1 MAAGCEWERQV
12 ASIDIVVPCYQYA
25 RFLRDCVTSVL
36 TQDIQNLR
44 VLVIDD
50 ASGDNSAEI
59 AAQLAS
65 EDPRVE
71 VSIHRSNRG
80 HIATYNEGI
89 DWVSSDYFLLLS
101 ADDLLPP
108 GSLLRAIS
116 VMEQHRDIS
125 FVHGGEVTLYTGQPL
140 PEISVGAQKPQ
151 WRISTGREFIE
162 ELCRTVSNPVSTSTA
177 VVRTTAQKSAGHYC
191 PKLPHSGDMDM
202 WLRLAMI
209 GRVGTTAAAQGI
221 RRTHESNMSAS
232 QRSGKMRDRQDFL
245 QREAAFRSFFSGA
258 GSALPDASQLGR
270 RALRN
275 LADQAFWS
283 GIAQICLGY
292 ARLGFTLL
300 KFSFKLAPI
309 NAYLPPVSYLLR
321 TDRVLHKIGV
331 VVAEAAKLMGKGS
344 DHAANAETDRGRRWT
359 PGD

>member
-1 MAAGCEWERQV
+1 M

-50 ASGDNSAEI
+50 ASNDNSAEI

-89 DWVSSDYFLLLS
+89 DWASSDYFLLLS
-101 ADDLLPP
+101 ADDLLAP

-125 FVHGGEVTLYTGQPL
+125 FVHGGDVVLYAGQPL
-140 PEISVGAQKPQ
+140 PEISIGAQKPQ

-202 WLRLAMI
+202 WLRLAMF
-209 GRVGTTAAAQGI
+209 GRVGITAAAQGI
-221 RRTHESNMSAS
+221 RRVHGSNMSAS
-232 QRSGKMRDRQDFL
+232 YSQHSGKMRDRQDFL
-245 QREAAFRSFFSGA
+245 QREAVFRSFFSGA
-258 GSALPDASQLGR
+258 GSALPDASQLEKG
-270 RALRN
+270 AMCN
-275 LADQAFWS
+275 LSDQAYWS
-283 GIAQICLGY
+283 GVAQICLGH
-292 ARLGFTLL
+292 ARLGFDLF
-300 KFSFKLAPI
+300 KFSFNLAPI
-309 NAYLPPVSYLLR
+309 NVYLPPVSYLLR
-321 TDRVLHKIGV
+321 TDRVLHKIAV
-331 VVAEAAKLMGKGS
+331 VVAEAAKLK
-344 DHAANAETDRGRRWT
+344 R
-359 PGD
+359 